1 MKDKP
6 LLVLIAGVLGC
17 AWIFLWSGCSGKG
30 DIPPASVIQGG
41 KVSISWDEVPGAL
54 SYNVYYANSAGLT
67 KWNCVKIPK
76 AARPL
81 TLTDLSWDR
90 SYFFGLSAVTAAGEG
105 DILGER
111 EYTVNKAEGSV
122 HLSVPE
128 VPTPEPKP
136 PQKPAPQ
143 SSLNA
148 GDGKATL
155 GWDGVPG
162 ATAYN
167 LYISESPGV
176 NRQNGRKIA
185 NVSNPH
191 TLTGLTAGAVYYGVV
206 TAMSQTGESA
216 ESSELSFTAE

>member
-1 MKDKP
+1 
-6 LLVLIAGVLGC
+6 L
-17 AWIFLWSGCSGKG
+17 FSGPAARGKS
-30 DIPPASVIQGG
+30 DIPPTSVIQTG
-41 KVSISWDEVPGAL
+41 KVSINWDEVPGAL

-76 AARPL
+76 ADKPL
-81 TLTDLSWDR
+81 TLTDLSWGK
-90 SYFFGLSAVTAAGEG
+90 SYFFGLSAVTAAGGGE
-105 DILGER
+105 ILVEK

-122 HLSVPE
+122 HLTVPE
-128 VPTPEPKP
+128 APKPQAKP

-155 GWDGVPG
+155 GWDGLPG
-162 ATAYN
+162 ATTYN

-185 NVSNPH
+185 NVPNHH
-191 TLTGLTAGAVYYGVV
+191 TLTGLTAGALYYVVV
-206 TAMSQTGESA
+206 TAVSPTGESA
-216 ESSELSFTAE
+216 ESTELSFTAE

>member
-1 MKDKP
+1 MST
-6 LLVLIAGVLGC
+6 IG
-17 AWIFLWSGCSGKG
+17 
-30 DIPPASVIQGG
+30 
-41 KVSISWDEVPGAL
+41 
-54 SYNVYYANSAGLT
+54 NSAGLT

-76 AARPL
+76 AAKPL
-81 TLTDLSWDR
+81 TLTDLSWGR

-105 DILGER
+105 DILVER

-122 HLSVPE
+122 HLTVPE
-128 VPTPEPKP
+128 APKPEPKP

-148 GDGKATL
+148 GAGKATL

-191 TLTGLTAGAVYYGVV
+191 TLTGLTAGAVYYVVV